1 MWELL
6 WQLREWLKEQLVL
19 WGQIPAEGSSSFLN
33 CELHKTLSFILSVKI
48 TV

>member
-19 WGQIPAEGSSSFLN
+19 WGQIPAEGSSSFLK
-33 CELHKTLSFILSVKI
+33 LHKTLSFIPSVKI